1 MRKNNFIL
9 KIIRFM
15 GWIVVFF
22 FRTITIDL
30 MKNIKKAYL
39 YSFNEEERDKIK
51 REIETEKSIKLLK
64 EKLQR
69 IERLVYSIFK
79 DPKYSESDKGNVD
92 LTELKK
98 EINK

>member
-1 MRKNNFIL
+1 L
-9 KIIRFM
+9 KIITFI
-15 GWIVVFF
+15 GWIAVFF

-51 REIETEKSIKLLK
+51 REIETEKKIKLLK
-64 EKLQR
+64 GKLQR
-69 IERLVYSIFK
+69 VERLIYSIFK
-79 DPKYSESDKGNVD
+79 DPKYSESDKGKID

-98 EINK
+98 EVNK